1 MAEVYGG
8 VGDLIARLKK
18 DGVDAGESE
27 RARILGD
34 AQREAERIVVEAQK
48 AAAKIVDGART
59 ERERLQ
65 RQLETELRLA
75 ARDFIAGF
83 HQRLSSQVIRPMVNE
98 TVSSALAEDTRVFFL
113 LQEVLVAYVGGD
125 GRAIDLVVDAKK
137 RDALVASFTGE
148 LARRARDGSLRVIGE
163 DGFSGFRLSKKG
175 EGYVWDMSV
184 DAITSE
190 MARLIDPALR
200 ALFAPSKDATPEK
213 K

>member
-8 VGDLIARLKK
+8 VGELIARLKK

-27 RARILGD
+27 RSRILAE
-34 AQREAERIVVEAQK
+34 AQREADKLLADARGTSQ
-48 AAAKIVDGART
+48 KIVDAARA

-65 RQLETELRLA
+65 RQLDTEMRLA
-75 ARDFIAGF
+75 ARDFISGF
-83 HQRLSSQVIRPMVNE
+83 HQRLTSQVIRPIVNE
-98 TVSSALAEDTRVFFL
+98 TVTSALAEDTRVFFL

-125 GRAIDLVVDAKK
+125 GRAVELVVDAKK

-148 LARRARDGSLRVIGE
+148 LARRAREGSLRVVGE
-163 DGFSGFRLSKKG
+163 DGLSGFRLSRKG

-200 ALFAPSKDATPEK
+200 ALFAPSKEATPEK

>member
-8 VGDLIARLKK
+8 VGELIARLKK
-18 DGVDAGESE
+18 DGVDVGESE
-27 RARILGD
+27 RSRILAE
-34 AQREAERIVVEAQK
+34 AQREADKLLADARGTSQ
-48 AAAKIVDGART
+48 KIVDAARA

-65 RQLETELRLA
+65 RQLDTEMRLA
-75 ARDFIAGF
+75 ARDFISGF
-83 HQRLSSQVIRPMVNE
+83 HQRLTSQVIRPIVNE
-98 TVSSALAEDTRVFFL
+98 TVTSALAEDTRVFFL

-125 GRAIDLVVDAKK
+125 GRAVELVVDAKK

-148 LARRARDGSLRVIGE
+148 LARRAREGSLRVVGE
-163 DGFSGFRLSKKG
+163 DGLSGFRLSRKG

-200 ALFAPSKDATPEK
+200 ALFAPSKEATPEK